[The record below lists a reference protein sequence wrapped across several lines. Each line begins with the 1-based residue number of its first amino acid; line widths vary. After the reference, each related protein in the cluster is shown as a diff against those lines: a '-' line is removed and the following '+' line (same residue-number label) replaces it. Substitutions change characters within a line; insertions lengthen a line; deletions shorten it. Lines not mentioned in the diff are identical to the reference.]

1 MNYFNPFQPQQPQFD
16 INQFKHL
23 AATLNNDSINRLVV
37 MARQRGMSEQDIQA
51 GLQMLNSIR

>member
-16 INQFKHL
+16 INQFKYL
-23 AATLNNDSINRLVV
+23 AATLNNDSINRLVA
-37 MARQRGMSEQDIQA
+37 MARQRGISEQDIQT

>member
-23 AATLNNDSINRLVV
+23 TATLNNDSINRLVA
-37 MARQRGMSEQDIQA
+37 MARQRGISEQDIQA